1 MKLVGNLFF
10 TSTLS
15 AVGRDGAASIA
26 PYRQSLRKQSQRL
39 SRSCSSLINVLITCI
54 HYYLVIARD
63 LVWVTERTNPLTSKA
78 KQSKAR
84 SFGHNHKNKI
94 VKKKKP
100 WNTDRARR
108 GRGKKKKI
116 VKRVQL
122 PIPPFLEFCIR
133 SLSSPGLFSSVHYPH
148 PSLLSSRSLLSFFSL
163 TFTLRLFGSF
173 LFSCPPLPPKPDP
186 QYQSSPPR
194 NWVAR
199 EKLKHSN
206 SAQFQF
212 NQALSALRNVSFSGR
227 CCVRFFVEGLRI
239 CFFVVFVS
247 LLSIHSHPGAAIWK
261 SVRQHIY
268 LISSL
273 SFFNPEGGSFF
284 FCGGNWVLSSTV
296 LFGSEAFGGTAS
308 SFFFLSSAGV
318 IISSLSFEITS

>member
-26 PYRQSLRKQSQRL
+26 PHRQSLRKQSQRL

-84 SFGHNHKNKI
+84 PFGHNHKNKI
-94 VKKKKP
+94 VKKK
-100 WNTDRARR
+100 NLGTQIELGR
-108 GRGKKKKI
+108 GRGKKKKKI

-173 LFSCPPLPPKPDP
+173 LFSCPPLPKPDP
-186 QYQSSPPR
+186 QYQSSPLETGLHER
-194 NWVAR
+194 N
-199 EKLKHSN
+199 
-206 SAQFQF
+206 
-212 NQALSALRNVSFSGR
+212 
-227 CCVRFFVEGLRI
+227 
-239 CFFVVFVS
+239 
-247 LLSIHSHPGAAIWK
+247 
-261 SVRQHIY
+261 
-268 LISSL
+268 
-273 SFFNPEGGSFF
+273 
-284 FCGGNWVLSSTV
+284 
-296 LFGSEAFGGTAS
+296 
-308 SFFFLSSAGV
+308 
-318 IISSLSFEITS
+318 